1 MDLYDADLANVS
13 DLDARRQ
20 QEDLAWRDIAGV
32 AEYLTAHL
40 NGDKKAKAAVI
51 ADATELAKQG
61 DVSLKDELDALRTRR
76 YADAA

>member
-1 MDLYDADLANVS
+1 MNAPVTSLAER
-13 DLDARRQ
+13 LAARRK
-20 QEDLAWRDIAGV
+20 QENLAWRDLAGV

-40 NGDKKAKAAVI
+40 NGDTDTKDAVI
-51 ADATELAKQG
+51 ADAAELAKQG